1 MRVRSS
7 KNPLLVIQ
15 QDLILA
21 PGEDNS
27 LTLALGKKWFCFCQN
42 VVCVS
47 QQRGEEGFPLQTPHA
62 CTPAVQGLLF

>member
-27 LTLALGKKWFCFCQN
+27 LKLAFGEKRVKNWFFCQN
-42 VVCVS
+42 AVCVS
-47 QQRGEEGFPLQTPHA
+47 Q
-62 CTPAVQGLLF
+62 